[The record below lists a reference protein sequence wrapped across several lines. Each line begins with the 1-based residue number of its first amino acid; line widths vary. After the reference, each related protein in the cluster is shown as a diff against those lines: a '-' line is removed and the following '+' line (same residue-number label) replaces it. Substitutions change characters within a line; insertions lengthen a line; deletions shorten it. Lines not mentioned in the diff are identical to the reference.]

1 MTAGIR
7 TVSLRFHYYVALSTL
22 IFIICT
28 QTESHASSH
37 ITLPSIRYRSQPVTI
52 SVADHGATGGG
63 VHYDTE
69 SIQSAIDACWSAG
82 GGRVVFPPGKYLTA
96 TVFLKSGVVLEVQ
109 KNATILGGT
118 RLEDYPA
125 EQSRWYVVLAEDA
138 EDVGITGGGEING
151 QGLEFVVRFD
161 ERKNVMVS
169 WNQTGAC
176 SGDECRPRL
185 VGFIRSRN
193 VRVWDVHL
201 NEPAY
206 WCLHLVQCDNT
217 YIHDMS
223 IYGDFNTPNNDGI
236 DIDDSNNTVI
246 TRCNIN
252 TGDDAICPKT
262 YDGPL
267 YNLTATNSWIR
278 TKSSAIKLGSA
289 SWFEFKGLLFNN
301 ITIVDSHRGLGLQIR
316 DGGNVSDIT
325 FSNINITTR
334 YYDPSWWGRAEPIYV
349 TTCPR
354 DNTSSTGSI
363 SNLLFVNITATSENG
378 VFLSGSKSGRLSN
391 LKFLNVDLNYKRWT
405 SYDDGLVDYRPGCQ
419 GLVNRSS
426 AGFMM
431 EHIVEV
437 APLATT
443 MVVVVSWWGQQ
454 LVDGV
459 VVVLWTALRLA
470 KDDDDGDGDKDDDDD
485 AGALKDLAKPNINPW
500 IPGASNRRE
509 QLNWALQRLS
519 IRNAQAHIFTGP
531 NCALRFSSTKQ
542 F

>member
-22 IFIICT
+22 IFIICI

-37 ITLPSIRYRSQPVTI
+37 ITLPSIRYRSPPVTI

-63 VHYDTE
+63 VHYDSE

-125 EQSRWYVVLAEDA
+125 DQSRWYVVLAEDA

-185 VGFIRSRN
+185 VGFIS
-193 VRVWDVHL
+193 
-201 NEPAY
+201 
-206 WCLHLVQCDNT
+206 LHLVQCDNT

-354 DNTSSTGSI
+354 DNTSNTGSI

-470 KDDDDGDGDKDDDDD
+470 KG
-485 AGALKDLAKPNINPW
+485 LAKPNINPW
-500 IPGASNRRE
+500 IPGASNRPIVWGTAKLGSSKIE
-509 QLNWALQRLS
+509 
-519 IRNAQAHIFTGP
+519 HTGP
-531 NCALRFSSTKQ
+531 YIYWAKLCFAF